1 MDMEENEE
9 RVLQCP
15 LNICE
20 RKFFNNH
27 GAAQH
32 AVDSHRFN
40 IIVFRPAKY
49 RKSRRSR
56 KSIEHNW
63 QGQDWFWVV
72 LFIFFYFTVK

>member
-1 MDMEENEE
+1 MDREENEE

-20 RKFFNNH
+20 RKFFNSH

-40 IIVFRPAKY
+40 TIVFRTSK
-49 RKSRRSR
+49 SR
-56 KSIEHNW
+56 KSIKHNW
-63 QGQDWFWVV
+63 EGSDWLWVA
-72 LFIFFYFTVK
+72 LFIFFYVLVK

>member
-1 MDMEENEE
+1 MDREENEE

-40 IIVFRPAKY
+40 TIVFRT
-49 RKSRRSR
+49 S
-56 KSIEHNW
+56 KSIENPLSTTGKD
-63 QGQDWFWVV
+63 QIGFG
-72 LFIFFYFTVK
+72 